1 MWHTQMAYPTDL
13 QRLISFTFD
22 GITAGFWSTSTL
34 KKMVTFVFILNKQY
48 NLKTV
53 CASVRMQHYL
63 HTKMYIKLDLRCFY
77 LL

>member
-1 MWHTQMAYPTDL
+1 MAYPTDL

-53 CASVRMQHYL
+53 CACQNA
-63 HTKMYIKLDLRCFY
+63 T
-77 LL
+77 LLAHKNVYKT